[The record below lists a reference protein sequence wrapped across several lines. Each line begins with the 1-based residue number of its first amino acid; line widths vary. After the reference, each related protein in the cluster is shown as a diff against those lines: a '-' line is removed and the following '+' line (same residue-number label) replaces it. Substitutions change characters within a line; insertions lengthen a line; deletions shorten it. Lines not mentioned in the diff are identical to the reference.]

1 MFELITLS
9 KQKMKN
15 FEFFFLSI
23 ISLLSFKELWF
34 EDHQE
39 NWRILAYKA
48 TITVLQSDA
57 PYLVDRLYEFYDFLC
72 KSQQADHPF
81 YCFNDDENQFFAFCL
96 FYNFSKER
104 LQSNLPAFRIP
115 PSVLAKS
122 DNFVRYCFSDKFK
135 FSNLSFNDKRNVRIL
150 EFSQNQDFVN
160 FIRLFSNFKQRP
172 ILLSFVAIMNFQSQ
186 KMVYEIVKH
195 CNYTEISF
203 LLKIFKRDQQLTNL
217 IQKVEENKFLKIHNY
232 LNNGFY
238 DIALGQIQNV
248 SQKSI
253 SIDCEES
260 DSHSE

>member
-1 MFELITLS
+1 M
-9 KQKMKN
+9 
-15 FEFFFLSI
+15 
-23 ISLLSFKELWF
+23 
-34 EDHQE
+34 
-39 NWRILAYKA
+39 
-48 TITVLQSDA
+48 
-57 PYLVDRLYEFYDFLC
+57 
-72 KSQQADHPF
+72 
-81 YCFNDDENQFFAFCL
+81 
-96 FYNFSKER
+96 
-104 LQSNLPAFRIP
+104 
-115 PSVLAKS
+115 
-122 DNFVRYCFSDKFK
+122 
-135 FSNLSFNDKRNVRIL
+135 RIL

-195 CNYTEISF
+195 CYYTEISF

-232 LNNGFY
+232 LNNGVY